1 MTLLSVQLQGHI
13 HKVAKLRLKFLL
25 SRKNRGKLEKG
36 KKKKPVVNREAT
48 HEFTCQY

>member
-1 MTLLSVQLQGHI
+1 VCSEQSKAEASMTLLSVQLQGHI

-36 KKKKPVVNREAT
+36 KKKN
-48 HEFTCQY
+48 Q